1 MCYHKPT
8 CRRIRAS
15 SIWGAPISSLVKGMG
30 VSGLQYYPQHTT
42 KPDSVR
48 PFQRVSKADGPD
60 RERCS
65 RAAEGPLRDAQGS
78 CTVHLESSGNSD
90 VPKSSLLDG
99 KDSSEGKDGPSL
111 TTDPERHTA
120 WELFQS
126 QRAVRG
132 VSPALSP
139 TTLNHWQ
146 GTQLLATQGPLPS
159 LDGSPLPSSD
169 HHPSTF
175 GSDETPR
182 RNLGWHLH
190 FPSRQGPCPKYP
202 CTLALRGLQRGQ
214 DQRGVCVRG
223 ALVLRRPP

>member
-1 MCYHKPT
+1 M
-8 CRRIRAS
+8 S
-15 SIWGAPISSLVKGMG
+15 SVWGAPISSLVKGMG
-30 VSGLQYYPQHTT
+30 VSGLQYHHQHMA

-60 RERCS
+60 RRRCS

-78 CTVHLESSGNSD
+78 CTVHPESSGNSD
-90 VPKSSLLDG
+90 VPKRSLLDG
-99 KDSSEGKDGPSL
+99 KDSSEDKDGPSL

-126 QRAVRG
+126 QRAVGG
-132 VSPALSP
+132 VSSPSP

-146 GTQLLATQGPLPS
+146 GIQLPAPQVPLPS

-175 GSDETPR
+175 GSGETPR

-190 FPSRQGPCPKYP
+190 FPSRQGPCPKYH
-202 CTLALRGLQRGQ
+202 CTLALWGLKRGQ
-214 DQRGVCVRG
+214 D
-223 ALVLRRPP
+223 